1 VTLDIATLSNWIG
14 KTEIMQE
21 QLSPELVGRFNATL
35 GSDFSVAV
43 GEPAPLLIHL
53 CLAQPALPADQLGED
68 GHPRRGGFLPPV
80 PLPRRMWAGGE
91 MIFLGPLPVGAQVK
105 RQSTIRNIE
114 EKQGHSGRLCFVT
127 VQHDISA
134 DGTPAVRE
142 QQHIVYRD
150 PPASAGV
157 TPDTAAPA
165 APAALA
171 AHGTHVR
178 QVTPSPT
185 MLFRYSALTFNGHR
199 IHYDAPYARDIE
211 GYDGL
216 VVHGPMQATIMAQMA
231 ADLYGRPPT
240 TFRYRGKSPLFC
252 DQTFTI
258 NATSSDTGMS
268 LWTAR
273 LNGPVAM
280 QAEAIWDN

>member
-1 VTLDIATLSNWIG
+1 MTLDIATLSSWIG
-14 KTEIMQE
+14 KTETMQE

-43 GEPAPLLIHL
+43 GESAPLLIHL

-91 MIFLGPLPVGAQVK
+91 MTFLGPLPIGAQVK
-105 RQSTIRNIE
+105 RHSTIRHIE
-114 EKQGHSGRLCFVT
+114 EKQGNSGRLCFVT

-150 PPASAGV
+150 PPAAGSV
-157 TPDTAAPA
+157 TPDAAAPA
-165 APAALA
+165 EQ
-171 AHGTHVR
+171 GMHVR
-178 QVTPSPT
+178 EVTPSPT

-199 IHYDAPYARDIE
+199 IHYDAPYARDVE

-231 ADLYGRPPT
+231 ADLHGSPPT
-240 TFRYRGKSPLFC
+240 GFRYRGRSPLFC
-252 DQTFTI
+252 DQTFTV

-273 LNGPVAM
+273 PNGPVAM
-280 QAEAIWDN
+280 QAEAFWDN